1 MGMDQDSIRAE
12 VSRLRAYTERL
23 AREEMRSRS
32 FIQILQ
38 AQVGPRAEAV
48 PGAGEPAYDP
58 HAMAGVAERRMNIFD
73 RLSRWWE
80 GRKVVR
86 HSEFVGSLAKI
97 NQIIEMDRKT
107 AAAAKIAELLVR
119 MDRLELFV
127 GMKREQQPVAVPGAA
142 RIS

>member
-1 MGMDQDSIRAE
+1 MELDPKSLREE
-12 VSRLRAYTERL
+12 VARLRTYTERL

-73 RLSRWWE
+73 RLSAWWE

-86 HSEFVGSLAKI
+86 HQEFVQSLAKV
-97 NQIIEMDRKT
+97 NQVIEADRKT
-107 AAAAKIAELLVR
+107 AAAVKIAELLVR